1 MKYTLKYDHFDM
13 KAGTTVYPYSG
24 HTYGLV
30 AEDSYLTGEPHT
42 AATRNADG
50 SAPFFTVPIDY
61 LEEALN
67 EKI

>member
-13 KAGTTVYPYSG
+13 KAGITVYPYSG

-42 AATRNADG
+42 AATRNVDG
-50 SAPFFTVPIDY
+50 SAPFFTVPIEY
-61 LEEALN
+61 LEEVQ
-67 EKI
+67 E

>member
-1 MKYTLKYDHFDM
+1 MKYILKYDHFDM

-30 AEDSYLTGEPHT
+30 AEDSYLTGEPHI

-61 LEEALN
+61 LEEVH
-67 EKI
+67 E